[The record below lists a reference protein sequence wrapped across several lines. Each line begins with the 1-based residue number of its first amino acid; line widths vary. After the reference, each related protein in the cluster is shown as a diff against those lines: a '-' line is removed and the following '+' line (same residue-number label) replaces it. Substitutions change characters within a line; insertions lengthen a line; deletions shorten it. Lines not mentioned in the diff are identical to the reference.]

1 MRYIVKRLL
10 IGVALVLCVSFLVFS
25 MLYLMP
31 GSPVMLMAGEGA
43 SVERLEEIEKEYGL
57 DRPLLV
63 QYVDWLGNV
72 LLRRNFGISFKYKLP
87 VWDLVSKRIPVS
99 LRLSVIT
106 AILQYGLAI
115 PLGLLCAYKKDSVFD
130 RLTVTISLFLTSIP
144 SFWISVL
151 LMLLFAVKLKWLP
164 MTELKTWK
172 HYVLPVTAG
181 VLSGLASTIRLT
193 KSEAL
198 DVLREKYVVTA
209 YAKGLSE
216 KPVRLRHVLRNSLI
230 IICVQIFQSLPWLI
244 SGYIIIEKIFVI
256 PGMGGL
262 MINSII
268 YQDFNVVQCLIF
280 IISVLTVICNIA
292 ADIMLGLLDPRIRI
306 STGGGDK

>member
-115 PLGLLCAYKKDSVFD
+115 PLACCAPIK
-130 RLTVTISLFLTSIP
+130 RIP
-144 SFWISVL
+144 S
-151 LMLLFAVKLKWLP
+151 
-164 MTELKTWK
+164 
-172 HYVLPVTAG
+172 
-181 VLSGLASTIRLT
+181 LT
-193 KSEAL
+193 GSP
-198 DVLREKYVVTA
+198 
-209 YAKGLSE
+209 S
-216 KPVRLRHVLRNSLI
+216 PSP
-230 IICVQIFQSLPWLI
+230 CF
-244 SGYIIIEKIFVI
+244 
-256 PGMGGL
+256 
-262 MINSII
+262 
-268 YQDFNVVQCLIF
+268 
-280 IISVLTVICNIA
+280 
-292 ADIMLGLLDPRIRI
+292 
-306 STGGGDK
+306 